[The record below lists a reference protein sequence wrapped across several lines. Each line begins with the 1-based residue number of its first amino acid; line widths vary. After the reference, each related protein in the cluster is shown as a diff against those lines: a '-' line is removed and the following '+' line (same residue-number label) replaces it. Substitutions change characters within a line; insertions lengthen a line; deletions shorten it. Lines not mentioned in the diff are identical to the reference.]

1 MYLQELWA
9 LISWAIWNLVLQKVT
24 KFKLY
29 LDVLEFWILIVNY
42 QWQMRMYLNILQSDH
57 ECGDVDAETV
67 SSDLSWAVIWTLMLQ
82 KVTKV

>member
-1 MYLQELWA
+1 
-9 LISWAIWNLVLQKVT
+9 
-24 KFKLY
+24 
-29 LDVLEFWILIVNY
+29 
-42 QWQMRMYLNILQSDH
+42 LNIQSDH